1 MDQEK
6 LNLFAKVKLLSRKA
20 GFEVDLARMM
30 ADDVYATHELDR
42 FIASGVPELVEIA
55 EKAKLK
61 LQKASAAS
69 TTVPIA
75 PAPALAS
82 SVNAAEDLSAKV
94 EPAATEKKY
103 VRGVRG

>member
-20 GFEVDLARMM
+20 GFDVDLARMM

-55 EKAKLK
+55 EKAKLR
-61 LQKASAAS
+61 LLPTSAASAAI
-69 TTVPIA
+69 PIA
-75 PAPALAS
+75 PTLAS
-82 SVNAAEDLSAKV
+82 APSMNASEDLSAKA
-94 EPAATEKKY
+94 ESATIEKKY